1 MNVRFLTLAQQDIAD
16 TVLWFEET
24 QPGTSVDFL
33 AALDQSVRLIAAY
46 PFVGEEI
53 EPEIRRCL
61 FNRFPYALIYGI
73 EDQTIIVIAV
83 AHTRRDPHYWMD
95 RVF

>member
-1 MNVRFLTLAQQDIAD
+1 MDFLT
-16 TVLWFEET
+16 T
-24 QPGTSVDFL
+24 
-33 AALDQSVRLIAAY
+33 LDQAVQLIRKF
-46 PFVGEEI
+46 PFLGEEI

-61 FNRFPYALIYGI
+61 VDRFPYALIYGI